1 MSNSVE
7 FVGGPLCGQE
17 TSATSRWYQLA
28 DAKDMAARVLS
39 DGSIGYEFGRHTYER
54 RTYRRGDECIEMYFY
69 AGYRKP
75 T

>member
-17 TSATSRWYQLA
+17 TAATTRWYQVPDHT
-28 DAKDMAARVLS
+28 DAVAKMLS

-54 RTYRRGDECIEMYFY
+54 RTYRRGDEYIEMYFY
-69 AGYRKP
+69 AGYERP